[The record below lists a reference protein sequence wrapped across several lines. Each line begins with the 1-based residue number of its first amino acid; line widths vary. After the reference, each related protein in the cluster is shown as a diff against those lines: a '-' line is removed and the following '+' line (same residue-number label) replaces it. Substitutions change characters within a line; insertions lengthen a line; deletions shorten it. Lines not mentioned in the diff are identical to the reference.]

1 MDLRPYQRASLDA
14 LYAAWTRRAGAGL
27 IVLPTGAGK
36 SLVIAALV
44 REVLDRDPAHRIVV
58 VTHTRELIAQNHREL
73 LALWPEAPAGIY
85 SAGLGRRDAGA
96 QVLFCGIQ
104 SIWNRTHDLDPHEL
118 DPFELV
124 IVDEAHLIPRDA
136 ETRYGRFLAAL
147 RTARPHLRVV
157 GLTATPYRLDS
168 GRLDA
173 GAGRLFEDIVYEANV
188 GDLIHQGYL
197 APLVSKATI
206 TALDVSGV
214 PRRGGDYI
222 PSALEAAVNQDWIT
236 RAAVEELVG
245 YGHGRRAWL
254 AFCAGIAHATAVR
267 DAIRD
272 EGYSCETLSGE
283 TPKRMRDRIVRDFRE
298 GRVRCLTSV
307 GVLATGFNVPQVD
320 LIALLRPTQST
331 GLYVQQVGRALR
343 RAPGK
348 TDALILDYAG
358 LVRMHGPVDI
368 VTARSAAAIR
378 GREGEIR
385 AKACPGCGA
394 LIALNASTCE
404 ACWVEPDGEEAGPS
418 HEASADDA
426 HPILSNPGPARTS
439 ATWEP
444 IADWSFAARPRS
456 GFPDDLAVTFHLHDG
471 RHHQIVIGLAQA
483 GYPREKAVQWWRHL
497 GGGRDA
503 PMTAADALEQT
514 DALTRPE
521 AIEIWPNGRLTEAV
535 RYRFPDGRT
544 FSDTRRLGDLAA

>member
-14 LYAAWTRRAGAGL
+14 LYASWARQEGPGL

-44 REVLDRDPAHRIVV
+44 REMLDRAPRHRIVV
-58 VTHTRELIAQNHREL
+58 VTHSRELIAQNHREL

-104 SIWNRTHDLDPHEL
+104 SIWNRTRDLDAF
-118 DPFELV
+118 DLV
-124 IVDEAHLIPRDA
+124 VVDEAHLIPRDA

-147 RTARPHLRVV
+147 RAERPDLRVV

-168 GRLDA
+168 GRLDE
-173 GAGRLFEDIVYEANV
+173 GPGRLFEAIVYEANV

-197 APLVSKATI
+197 APLISKATA
-206 TALDVSGV
+206 TTLDVTGV

-236 RAAVEELVG
+236 RAAVEEMVG
-245 YGHGRRAWL
+245 YGQGRRAWL
-254 AFCAGIAHATAVR
+254 AFCAGVAHATAVR
-267 DAIRD
+267 DAIRA
-272 EGYSCETLSGE
+272 EGHTCETLSGE
-283 TPKRMRDRIVRDFRE
+283 TPKRARDRIVRAFRE
-298 GRVRCLTSV
+298 GRIRCLTSV

-320 LIALLRPTQST
+320 LVALLRPTQST

-343 RAPGK
+343 RAPDK
-348 TDALILDYAG
+348 ADALILDYAG

-385 AKACPGCGA
+385 AKPCPGCGA

-404 ACWVEPDGEEAGPS
+404 ACWVEPEADMGDPS

-426 HPILSNPGPARTS
+426 HPILSRPMPVRAES
-439 ATWEP
+439 AWQAVAGWT
-444 IADWSFAARPRS
+444 FASRAGS
-456 GFPDDLAVTFHLHDG
+456 GSAEDLAVTFHLRDG
-471 RHHQIVIGLAQA
+471 RHHRIVVGLGQV
-483 GYPREKAVQWWRHL
+483 GYPREKAVQWWRQL
-497 GGGRDA
+497 GGDRDV
-503 PMTAADALEQT
+503 PMTAVEAMAVQDQ
-514 DALTRPE
+514 LTCPA
-521 AIEIWPNGRLTEAV
+521 AIDVRAQGRLTETI
-535 RYRFPDGRT
+535 RYRFPDGRI
-544 FSDTRRLGDLAA
+544 FADTRRLDDRAA

>member
-1 MDLRPYQRASLDA
+1 MRALEAPPMELRPYQRASLDA
-14 LYAAWTRRAGAGL
+14 LRAAWARGESASL
-27 IVLPTGAGK
+27 VVLPTGAGK

-44 REVLDRDPAHRIVV
+44 RERLVESPGHRVVV

-85 SAGLGRRDAGA
+85 SAGLGRREAGA

-104 SIWNRTHDLDPHEL
+104 SIWNRAADLDPF
-118 DPFELV
+118 DLV
-124 IVDEAHLIPRDA
+124 VVDEAHLIPRDA

-147 RTARPHLRVV
+147 RQARPTLRVV

-168 GRLDA
+168 GRLDE
-173 GAGRLFEDIVYEANV
+173 GAGRLFERIVHEANV

-197 APLVSKATI
+197 APLISKATR

-214 PRRGGDYI
+214 PKRGGDYI

-236 RAAVEELVG
+236 RAAVEEMVG

-254 AFCAGIAHATAVR
+254 AFCAGVAHAEAVR
-267 DAIRD
+267 DAIRA
-272 EGYSCETLSGE
+272 EGYACETLSGE
-283 TPKRMRDRIVRDFRE
+283 TPKRARDRIVRAFRASE
-298 GRVRCLTSV
+298 LRCLTSV

-320 LIALLRPTQST
+320 LVALLRPTQST

-368 VTARSAAAIR
+368 VTSHSAAAIR
-378 GREGEIR
+378 GREGEVR
-385 AKACPGCGA
+385 AKPCPSCGA

-404 ACWVEPDGEEAGPS
+404 ACWVEPDSDETGPG
-418 HEASADDA
+418 HEAAADDA
-426 HPILSNPGPARTS
+426 HPILSGTVPTWQEVVDWRFEAR
-439 ATWEP
+439 A
-444 IADWSFAARPRS
+444 RS
-456 GFPDDLAVTFHLHDG
+456 GSPAELEVVFLLGEHRTHRILV
-471 RHHQIVIGLAQA
+471 GLEQA
-483 GYPREKAVQWWRHL
+483 GYPREKAVQWWRQL
-497 GGGRDA
+497 GGGRDV
-503 PMTAADALEQT
+503 PMTVAEALDQRS
-514 DALTRPE
+514 ALTRPR
-521 AIEIWPNGRLTEAV
+521 AIAVRSSGRLTESV
-535 RYRFPDGRT
+535 SYRFDDGRT
-544 FSDTRRLGDLAA
+544 FADTRRVA

>member
-1 MDLRPYQRASLDA
+1 MELRPYQRASLDA
-14 LYAAWTRRAGAGL
+14 LYAAWARQQDAGL

-44 REVLDRDPAHRIVV
+44 QERLAENPAHRVVV

-85 SAGLGRRDAGA
+85 SAGLGRRDAAA

-104 SIWNRTHDLDPHEL
+104 SIWNRTSDLE
-118 DPFELV
+118 PFDLV
-124 IVDEAHLIPRDA
+124 VVDEAHLIPRDA

-147 RTARPHLRVV
+147 KGARPDLRVV
-157 GLTATPYRLDS
+157 GFTATPYRLDS
-168 GRLDA
+168 GRLDE
-173 GAGRLFEDIVYEANV
+173 GAGRLFDGIVYEANV

-197 APLVSKATI
+197 APLISKATT
-206 TALDVSGV
+206 TALDVTGV

-236 RAAVEELVG
+236 RAAVEEMVG

-267 DAIRD
+267 DAIRA
-272 EGYSCETLSGE
+272 EGYTCETLSGE
-283 TPKRMRDRIVRDFRE
+283 TPKRARDRIVRAFRAGE
-298 GRVRCLTSV
+298 VRCLTSV

-378 GREGEIR
+378 GREGEVR

-404 ACWVEPDGEEAGPS
+404 TCWTEPDSDDSGPS
-418 HEASADDA
+418 HEAEADDA
-426 HPILSNPGPARTS
+426 NPILSGAIPTWQPVLDWTFATRPG
-439 ATWEP
+439 
-444 IADWSFAARPRS
+444 RPD
-456 GFPDDLAVTFHLHDG
+456 GLEVVFHLAEH
-471 RHHQIVIGLAQA
+471 RSHRIVLGLEQA
-483 GYPREKAVQWWRHL
+483 GYPREKAVQWWRQL
-497 GGGRDA
+497 GGGRSA
-503 PMTAADALEQT
+503 PMTVAEALDERHV
-514 DALTRPE
+514 LTRPE
-521 AIEIWPNGRLTEAV
+521 AIQVLASGRLTEAIS
-535 RYRFPDGRT
+535 YRFADGRT
-544 FSDTRRLGDLAA
+544 FADTRRLA

>member
-14 LYAAWTRRAGAGL
+14 LHAAWARGDGAGL

-44 REVLDRDPAHRIVV
+44 RETLAANPAHRVLV
-58 VTHTRELIAQNHREL
+58 VTHTRELIAQNHGEL
-73 LALWPEAPAGIY
+73 LNLWPGAPAGLY
-85 SAGLGRRDAGA
+85 SAGLGRRDEGA

-104 SIWNRTHDLDPHEL
+104 SVWNRVPEIGPFDL
-118 DPFELV
+118 V
-124 IVDEAHLIPRDA
+124 VVDEAHLIPRDA

-147 RTARPHLRVV
+147 KAARPDLRVV

-168 GRLDA
+168 GRLDE
-173 GAGRLFEDIVYEANV
+173 GPGRLFDAIVYEANV
-188 GDLIHQGYL
+188 GDLIYQGYL
-197 APLVSKATI
+197 APLISKATA
-206 TALDVSGV
+206 TALDVTGV

-236 RAAVEELVG
+236 RAAVEEMVG
-245 YGHGRRAWL
+245 YGQGRRAWL
-254 AFCAGIAHATAVR
+254 AFCAGLAHATAVR
-267 DAIRD
+267 DAIRA
-272 EGYSCETLSGE
+272 EGHTCETLSGE
-283 TPKRMRDRIVRDFRE
+283 TPKRARDRMVRDFRE
-298 GRVRCLTSV
+298 GRIRCLTSV

-320 LIALLRPTQST
+320 LVALLRPTQST

-348 TDALILDYAG
+348 SDALILDYAG

-378 GREGEIR
+378 GRESEVR

-404 ACWVEPDGEEAGPS
+404 ACWVEPESEPEGPG
-418 HEASADDA
+418 HEAAADDA
-426 HPILSNPGPARTS
+426 HPILSA
-439 ATWEP
+439 AL
-444 IADWSFAARPRS
+444 ADWQPVVGWSFAAHARS
-456 GFPDDLAVTFHLHDG
+456 ALPDALAVVFHLPERRSHG
-471 RHHQIVIGLAQA
+471 IVLDLEQV
-483 GYPREKAVQWWRHL
+483 GYPREKAVQWWRQH

-503 PMTAADALEQT
+503 PMRVAEAIAGRH
-514 DALTRPE
+514 ALTRPE
-521 AIEIWPNGRLTEAV
+521 AIQVRASGRLTETIH
-535 RYRFPDGRT
+535 YRFGDGRT
-544 FSDTRRLGDLAA
+544 FTDSRRVA